1 MPEKLCIEWR
11 KGNQPAHVP
20 ILQRMHAA
28 GIERHAIRANKYHAA
43 AIQAHIAG
51 LMLTDKPAVIL
62 PVWLQG
68 GWNGF
73 IADDTIGQRVVD
85 GHAVP
90 VQAHG
95 ILAHQQNHTL
105 VKVQQCDIAAPGQRE
120 VFLLVNNGIHETNNP
135 D

>member
-1 MPEKLCIEWR
+1 MPEKLCIERR

-28 GIERHAIRANKYHAA
+28 GIERHAIGANKNHAA
-43 AIQAHIAG
+43 TVETDVAG
-51 LMLTDKPAVIL
+51 LMLTDKTAVIL
-62 PVWLQG
+62 PIRLQR

-73 IADDTIGQRVVD
+73 IADDTIGQGVVD

-95 ILAHQQNHTL
+95 ILPHQQYHAL
-105 VKVQQCDIAAPGQRE
+105 VKMQQCDIAAPGQRE
-120 VFLLVNNGIHETNNP
+120 VFL
-135 D
+135 